1 MDYILPINV
10 LNITSSLFIVK
21 IKYVIINSTKRYY
34 NNKFRLQY
42 RKLYKYFSQKKKKK
56 IIRNKENKG
65 W

>member
-1 MDYILPINV
+1 MDHILPINV

-56 IIRNKENKG
+56 
-65 W
+65 

>member
-1 MDYILPINV
+1 MDHILPINV

>member
-1 MDYILPINV
+1 MDHILPINV

-34 NNKFRLQY
+34 NNRFRLQY
-42 RKLYKYFSQKKKKK
+42 RKQYISIFLKKKKK